1 MLKLNLNNSQV
12 DEKEIMKYKEEVE
25 NIHKDLHR
33 RAEDETDFV
42 GWLDLPTNY
51 DKEEFRRIK

>member
-1 MLKLNLNNSQV
+1 MLKLNLDNSQV

-33 RAEDETDFV
+33 RRE
-42 GWLDLPTNY
+42 
-51 DKEEFRRIK
+51 I